1 MNYKHDHDTDHL
13 VDLTSILYTEVMQEE
28 IIGVGPHPEPWPTG
42 SQYDRMLLKNGDQRN
57 VLDKYH
63 YWTVAAIKE
72 DLDTTRVDLEIAI
85 ENLQRDYNM
94 GTIVRCANAFNIKK
108 VHIIGR
114 KQWNKRGAMV
124 TDLYMN
130 IQYHDDVKAFQ
141 AVMERSK
148 REIIAVDIVEGAKN
162 LSETTLPPNAVLIFG
177 AEGPG
182 LSKELLNVAT
192 QTVMIEQLGSTRSMN
207 VGVAAG
213 IAMYTWVQQNL
224 LTK

>member
-1 MNYKHDHDTDHL
+1 
-13 VDLTSILYTEVMQEE
+13 MQDE
-28 IIGVGPHPEPWPTG
+28 IIGVGPHPEPWPTDEK
-42 SQYDRMLLKNGDQRN
+42 YDRMLLKNGDNRN

-63 YWTVAAIKE
+63 YWTVATIKA
-72 DLDTTRVDLEIAI
+72 DLDESRQDLEIAI

-130 IQYHDDVKAFQ
+130 IQYHDDVAAFELAMNKAG
-141 AVMERSK
+141 
-148 REIIAVDIVEGAKN
+148 REIIAIDIVEGAKG
-162 LSETTLPPNAVLIFG
+162 LSEAQLPKNAVMVFG

-182 LSKELLNVAT
+182 LSKELLSRAKEVI
-192 QTVMIEQLGSTRSMN
+192 MIEQFGSTRSVN

-213 IAMYTWVQQNL
+213 IAMYAWMQQHS
-224 LTK
+224 LTR

>member
-1 MNYKHDHDTDHL
+1 
-13 VDLTSILYTEVMQEE
+13 MQEE
-28 IIGVGPHPEPWPTG
+28 IIGVGPHPEPWPTENY
-42 SQYDRMLLKNGDQRN
+42 YDPTLLRVGDQRN

-63 YWTVAAIKE
+63 YWSVKAIKE
-72 DLDTTRVDLEIAI
+72 DLDKTRIDLEIAI

-94 GTIVRCANAFNIKK
+94 GTIVRCANAFNVKK

-130 IQYHDDVKAFQ
+130 IQYHDDIKAFG

-148 REIIAVDIVEGAKN
+148 REIIAIDIVDQAVG
-162 LSETTLPPNAVLIFG
+162 LSKTELPANAVLVFG

-182 LSKELLNVAT
+182 LSKEMLTTAKKV
-192 QTVMIEQLGSTRSMN
+192 VMIEQLGSTRSVN

-213 IAMYTWVQQNL
+213 ITMYNWLQQHS
-224 LTK
+224 LTR

>member
-1 MNYKHDHDTDHL
+1 M
-13 VDLTSILYTEVMQEE
+13 SYTGEMQEE
-28 IIGVGPHPEPWPTG
+28 IIGVGPHPEPWPTDEK
-42 SQYDRMLLKNGDQRN
+42 YDRMLLKNGDNRN

-63 YWTVAAIKE
+63 YWTVGAIKA
-72 DLDTTRVDLEIAI
+72 DLDESRQDLEIAI

-94 GTIVRCANAFNIKK
+94 GTIVRCANAFNVNK

-130 IQYHDDVKAFQ
+130 IQYHDDVAAFELAMNKAG
-141 AVMERSK
+141 
-148 REIIAVDIVEGAKN
+148 REIIAIDIVEGAKG
-162 LSETTLPPNAVLIFG
+162 LSETKLPKNAVMVFG

-182 LSKELLNVAT
+182 LSKELLGKAKQV
-192 QTVMIEQLGSTRSMN
+192 VMIEQFGSTRSVN

-213 IAMYTWVQQNL
+213 VAMYAWMQQHS
-224 LTK
+224 LTR

>member
-1 MNYKHDHDTDHL
+1 MSDSG
-13 VDLTSILYTEVMQEE
+13 V
-28 IIGVGPHPEPWPTG
+28 GVGPHPKPWPTDPR
-42 SQYDRMLLKNGDQRN
+42 YDPMLLERGDNRN

-63 YWTVAAIKE
+63 YWTVKAIKA
-72 DLDTTRVDLEIAI
+72 DLDETRIDLEIAI

-94 GTIVRCANAFNIKK
+94 GTIVRCANAFNVRQ

-130 IQYHDDVKAFQ
+130 ILYHDDVAAFR
-141 AVMERSK
+141 AIMEK
-148 REIIAVDIVEGAKN
+148 TGKEIIAVDIVEGAKDIAKT
-162 LSETTLPPNAVLIFG
+162 ELPQNAVLVFG

-182 LSKELLNVAT
+182 LSKELLSVAKEI
-192 QTVMIEQLGSTRSMN
+192 VMIEQQGSTRSVN

-213 IAMYTWVQQNL
+213 ISMYVWLQQHP
-224 LTK
+224 LTH

>member
-1 MNYKHDHDTDHL
+1 
-13 VDLTSILYTEVMQEE
+13 MQEE
-28 IIGVGPHPEPWPTG
+28 IIGVGPHPEPWPTDEK
-42 SQYDRMLLKNGDQRN
+42 YDRMLLKEGDKRN

-63 YWTVAAIKE
+63 YWTVAAIKA
-72 DLDTTRVDLEIAI
+72 DLDENRIGLEIAI

-94 GTIVRCANAFNIKK
+94 GTIVRAANAFNIKK

-130 IQYHDDVKAFQ
+130 IQYHDDVKSFAE
-141 AVMERSK
+141 AMK
-148 REIIAVDIVEGAKN
+148 KAGREMIAVDIVKGAKN
-162 LSETTLPPNAVLIFG
+162 LSETKLPENAVLVFG

-182 LSKELLNVAT
+182 LSKEMLTTAKE
-192 QTVMIEQLGSTRSMN
+192 TVMIEQFGSTRSVN

-213 IAMYTWVQQNL
+213 ITMYMWLQQHT
-224 LTK
+224 LTR

>member
-1 MNYKHDHDTDHL
+1 
-13 VDLTSILYTEVMQEE
+13 MQEE
-28 IIGVGPHPEPWPTG
+28 IIGVGPHPEPWPNDAK
-42 SQYDRMLLKNGDQRN
+42 YDRMLLKNGDTRN

-72 DLDTTRVDLEIAI
+72 DLDGTRQDLEIAI

-94 GTIVRCANAFNIKK
+94 GTIVRCANAFNIKR

-130 IQYHDDVKAFQ
+130 IQYHDDVEAFELSMKKA
-141 AVMERSK
+141 E
-148 REIIAVDIVEGAKN
+148 REIIAIDIVDGAKG
-162 LSETTLPPNAVLIFG
+162 LSETKLPKNSVLVFG

-182 LSKELLNVAT
+182 LSKALLAKAKEV
-192 QTVMIEQLGSTRSMN
+192 VMIEQFGSTRSVN

-213 IAMYTWVQQNL
+213 IAMYSWMQQYS

>member
-1 MNYKHDHDTDHL
+1 MP
-13 VDLTSILYTEVMQEE
+13 YTKWMQEE
-28 IIGVGPHPEPWPTG
+28 IIGVGPHPEPWP
-42 SQYDRMLLKNGDQRN
+42 SDAKYDKMLLKEGDKRN

-63 YWTVAAIKE
+63 YWTVAAIKA
-72 DLDTTRVDLEIAI
+72 DLDENRIGLEIAI

-94 GTIVRCANAFNIKK
+94 GTIVRVANAFNIKR

-130 IQYHDDVKAFQ
+130 IQYHDDVQAF
-141 AVMERSK
+141 AAAMNK
-148 REIIAVDIVEGAKN
+148 DGREMIAMDIVKGAKN
-162 LSETTLPPNAVLIFG
+162 LSETQLPENAVLVFG

-182 LSKELLNVAT
+182 LSKQMLTAAKEV
-192 QTVMIEQLGSTRSMN
+192 VMIEQFGSTRSVN

-213 IAMYTWVQQNL
+213 ITMYTWLQQHS
-224 LTK
+224 LTR

>member
-1 MNYKHDHDTDHL
+1 
-13 VDLTSILYTEVMQEE
+13 MQEE
-28 IIGVGPHPEPWPTG
+28 IIGVGPHPEPWPNDAK
-42 SQYDRMLLKNGDQRN
+42 YDRMLLKEGDKRN

-72 DLDTTRVDLEIAI
+72 DLDESRIDLEIAI

-94 GTIVRCANAFNIKK
+94 GTIVRAANAFNIKK

-124 TDLYMN
+124 TDLYMH
-130 IQYHDDVKAFQ
+130 IQYHDDIKAFK
-141 AVMERSK
+141 AAMDKAK
-148 REIIAVDIVEGAKN
+148 REIIAIDIVPGAKK
-162 LSETTLPPNAVLIFG
+162 LSQTQLPENAVLVFG

-182 LSKELLNVAT
+182 LSKEMLGTANE
-192 QTVMIEQLGSTRSMN
+192 TVMIEQLGSTRSVN

-213 IAMYTWVQQNL
+213 ITMYAWLQQHA
-224 LTK
+224 LTR

>member
-1 MNYKHDHDTDHL
+1 
-13 VDLTSILYTEVMQEE
+13 MQEE
-28 IIGVGPHPEPWPTG
+28 IIGVGPHLEPWPTD
-42 SQYDRMLLKNGDQRN
+42 SKYDRMLLKDGDKRN

-63 YWTVAAIKE
+63 YWTVAAIKA
-72 DLDTTRVDLEIAI
+72 DLDEHRIGLEIAI

-94 GTIVRCANAFNIKK
+94 GTIVRAANAFNIQK

-130 IQYHDDVKAFQ
+130 IQYHDDV
-141 AVMERSK
+141 RSFAAAMDK
-148 REIIAVDIVEGAKN
+148 DARAMIAVDIVKGANN
-162 LSETTLPPNAVLIFG
+162 LSDTALPDRVVLVFG

-182 LSKELLNVAT
+182 LSKEMLTTAKE
-192 QTVMIEQLGSTRSMN
+192 TVMIEQFGSTRSVN

-213 IAMYTWVQQNL
+213 ITMYVWLQQHTLQKNNSHE
-224 LTK
+224 TVNKE

>member
-1 MNYKHDHDTDHL
+1 MT
-13 VDLTSILYTEVMQEE
+13 YTGMMQEE
-28 IIGVGPHPEPWPTG
+28 IIGVGPHLEPWPTDPKF
-42 SQYDRMLLKNGDQRN
+42 DRMLMKEGDNRN

-63 YWTVAAIKE
+63 YWTVAAIKA
-72 DLDTTRVDLEIAI
+72 DLDSSRIDLEIAI

-130 IQYHDDVKAFQ
+130 IQYHDDVKAFK
-141 AVMERSK
+141 ADMDKTK
-148 REIIAVDIVEGAKN
+148 RDIIAVDIVKGAKG
-162 LSETTLPPNAVLIFG
+162 LSETTLPANAVLVFG

-182 LSKELLNVAT
+182 LSKELINTAS
-192 QTVMIEQLGSTRSMN
+192 QTVMIEQFGSTRSVN

-213 IAMYTWVQQNL
+213 ITMYTWLQQHS
-224 LTK
+224 LTR

>member
-1 MNYKHDHDTDHL
+1 M
-13 VDLTSILYTEVMQEE
+13 LYTGVMQEE
-28 IIGVGPHPEPWPTG
+28 IIGVGPHPEPWPTDPR
-42 SQYDRMLLKNGDQRN
+42 YDRMLLKEGDKRN

-63 YWTVAAIKE
+63 YWTVNAIKA
-72 DLDTTRVDLEIAI
+72 DLDESRIDLEIAI

-94 GTIVRCANAFNIKK
+94 GTIVRAANAFNIKR

-130 IQYHDDVKAFQ
+130 IQYHDDVKAF
-141 AVMERSK
+141 AEAMK
-148 REIIAVDIVEGAKN
+148 KTDREMIAVDIVSGAKN
-162 LSETTLPPNAVLIFG
+162 LSETKLPANAVLVFG

-182 LSKELLNVAT
+182 LSKEMLSVAKE
-192 QTVMIEQLGSTRSMN
+192 TVMIEQFGSTRSVN

-213 IAMYTWVQQNL
+213 ITMYAWLQQHS
-224 LTK
+224 LTR